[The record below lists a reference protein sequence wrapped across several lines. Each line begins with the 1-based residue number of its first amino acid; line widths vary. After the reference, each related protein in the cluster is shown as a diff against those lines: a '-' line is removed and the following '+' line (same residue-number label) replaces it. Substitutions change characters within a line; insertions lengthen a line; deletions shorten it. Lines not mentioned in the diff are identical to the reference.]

1 MNGLSRALRL
11 TNLSLYIYRERE
23 KKRKRVRILFW
34 VMNNKNKNKNS
45 VVGSMIKK
53 NGKISKILFC
63 IHDELV
69 FFLIIFC
76 KINVMKATIRRK
88 KNSKI

>member
-1 MNGLSRALRL
+1 MNVLSRALRL
-11 TNLSLYIYRERE
+11 TNLSLYIYRE
-23 KKRKRVRILFW
+23 KKSENSLRG
-34 VMNNKNKNKNS
+34 NEQQQQQHQDS

-69 FFLIIFC
+69 FFLIILY
-76 KINVMKATIRRK
+76 KINVMKATIRKK
-88 KNSKI
+88 KNFKI